1 MRRYRWYFCV
11 YVLYEL
17 FSFFVLFFPK
27 AFAPKDNGMWREWAP
42 LGGVGI
48 GTSVL
53 SNYYRR
59 LQKKKVKG
67 RIFPRLHSQARP
79 VLFVY
84 LHN

>member
-1 MRRYRWYFCV
+1 
-11 YVLYEL
+11 VLYEL

-59 LQKKKVKG
+59 LQKKK
-67 RIFPRLHSQARP
+67 
-79 VLFVY
+79 
-84 LHN
+84 

>member
-1 MRRYRWYFCV
+1 MNYFRF
-11 YVLYEL
+11 LY
-17 FSFFVLFFPK
+17 FFFPK
-27 AFAPKDNGMWREWAP
+27 AVPPKDNGMWREWAP
-42 LGGVGI
+42 LGGI